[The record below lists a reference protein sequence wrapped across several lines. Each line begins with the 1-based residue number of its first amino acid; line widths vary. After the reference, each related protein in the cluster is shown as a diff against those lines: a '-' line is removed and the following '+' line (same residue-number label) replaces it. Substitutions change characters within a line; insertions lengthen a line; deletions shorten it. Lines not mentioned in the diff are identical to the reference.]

1 MISNQRFRLAIAG
14 LAAATLVVASCGG
27 DDAATDTA
35 PPTTAP
41 AATDPAVTEPMT
53 TEPMTTDPAVTEPM
67 TTEPMAMYEGEL
79 EGILGVGGGVCD
91 VAGEETGS
99 FFRMV
104 QIGGTLADGP
114 YMPNADSPCADQTFT
129 PLTMGSDGGLL
140 LGGVQAAPDPAFDEG
155 GNALADR
162 IAMPVAFF
170 GPTFAMATGD
180 DADAPTASAAD
191 GVLTAQVPSVV
202 AYYAGEAFNQ
212 GAPKPDGSM
221 PGLTSEQATGT
232 VDPVSGAYVLE
243 WASQVVGGPFNEFTG
258 VWHLEGVVMPA

>member
-1 MISNQRFRLAIAG
+1 MMINNQRFRITIAG
-14 LAAATLVVASCGG
+14 LAAATVIVASCGG

-35 PPTTAP
+35 APT
-41 AATDPAVTEPMT
+41 TEPMT
-53 TEPMTTDPAVTEPM
+53 TEPMTTEPMTTEPM
-67 TTEPMAMYEGEL
+67 TTEPMTTEPMTMFEGEL
-79 EGILGVGGGVCD
+79 TGLMGVAAGLCD

-129 PLTMGSDGGLL
+129 PLTPGSDGGLL
-140 LGGVQAAPDPAFDEG
+140 LGEVQAAPDPAFDEG

-170 GPTFAMATGD
+170 GPAFAMATAD
-180 DADAPTASAAD
+180 DADAPSATATD
-191 GVLTAQVPSVV
+191 GVLTARVPSVV
-202 AYYAGEAFNQ
+202 AFYAGEAFNQ
-212 GAPKPDGSM
+212 GAPKPDGST

-232 VDPVSGAYVLE
+232 IAPVSGAYILE

-258 VWHLEGVVMPA
+258 VWHLEGVVMSS